1 MPRAPRKIC
10 RGIAGEPQHAGQ
22 DAPGRTGQHGRR
34 LAGSRRGLAC
44 EQAYWLISPVAQAI
58 EPGQARSTVAL
69 RRPTDANLTMRFL
82 EPHWILTHHAVSIL
96 SNALVLVL
104 VLSLLRQR
112 RRPVGTAIAWLL
124 SIVLIPYFGI
134 PLYLVFGGR
143 KLKQRVARKRRLEP
157 GVQPMSDGRAQ
168 HAALGPHA
176 RSTLDDVLWLDEGVL
191 AFETLLREIRR
202 AERTIRIVT
211 FVLSDDDAGRPLV
224 QALIAQARAGLEVRL
239 LIDDLL
245 RFHAPRAALRELV
258 RAGGRVERFMPLVHL
273 PFLGHN
279 NLRNHRKIAMFDG
292 QRAIVGG
299 MNLGHEYMGPTPD
312 PARWRDLSL
321 LVQGEAVHDL
331 DLVFRADWEF
341 ACGERLPAPPR
352 PSPGPLPVKV
362 VPSGPDSA
370 SDPIYD
376 ADLTAIFR
384 AEQRIWIATPYFV
397 PDEAL
402 LRALVIAVRRG
413 VEVRVLT
420 PARSNH
426 LLSDLASASC
436 LRDLSAAGVAIHRFP
451 KMLHAKTLLVDETL
465 CVVGSANFDMR
476 SLFLNYEI
484 ALFFEGGAQIER
496 LSCWFEASF
505 PGCRVG
511 APPAGAVRSV
521 IDDIARLVAPL
532 V

>member
-1 MPRAPRKIC
+1 M
-10 RGIAGEPQHAGQ
+10 
-22 DAPGRTGQHGRR
+22 
-34 LAGSRRGLAC
+34 S
-44 EQAYWLISPVAQAI
+44 
-58 EPGQARSTVAL
+58 
-69 RRPTDANLTMRFL
+69 FL
-82 EPHWILTHHAVSIL
+82 EPHWILTHHAVSIV
-96 SNALVLVL
+96 SNVLVLVL

-124 SIVLIPYFGI
+124 SIILIPYFGI

-157 GVQPMSDGRAQ
+157 GAQPMSDGTGQ
-168 HAALGPHA
+168 HAALGA
-176 RSTLDDVLWLDEGVL
+176 RAHSTLAHVQWLDDGVL
-191 AFETLLREIRR
+191 AFETFLREIRG

-211 FVLSDDDAGRPLV
+211 FVLSNDDAGRPLV
-224 QALIAQARAGLEVRL
+224 EALIERARAGVEVRL

-292 QRAIVGG
+292 QRAIIGG
-299 MNLGHEYMGPTPD
+299 MNLGHEYMGPGPD

-321 LVQGEAVHDL
+321 LVEGEAVHEL
-331 DLVFRADWEF
+331 DVVFRADWEF
-341 ACGERLPAPPR
+341 ACGERLSATAR
-352 PSPGPLPVKV
+352 LEPGPLTVKV

-384 AEQRIWIATPYFV
+384 AERRVWIATPYFV
-397 PDEAL
+397 PDDAL

-436 LRDLSAAGVAIHRFP
+436 LRDLSAEGVAVHRFH
-451 KMLHAKTLLVDETL
+451 KMLHAKTLLVDDSL

-484 ALFFEGGAQIER
+484 ALFFNGAGEIER
-496 LSCWFEASF
+496 LSQWFEQTF
-505 PGCRVG
+505 PSSCLG
-511 APPAGAVRSV
+511 APPASALRSV
-521 IDDIARLVAPL
+521 IDDLARLIAPL
-532 V
+532 L